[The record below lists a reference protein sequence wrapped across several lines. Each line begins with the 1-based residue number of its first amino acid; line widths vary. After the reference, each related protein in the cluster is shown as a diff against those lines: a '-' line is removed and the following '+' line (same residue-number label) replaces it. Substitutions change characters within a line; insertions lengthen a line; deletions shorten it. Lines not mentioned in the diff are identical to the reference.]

1 MRTSVLWVVALLLAF
16 LVFSPR
22 LALGEVPEPVVVET
36 AIHVMDEVMA
46 LPARSIPESLLAH
59 AQAIA
64 IIPNLVKGGFVIG
77 VRYGRGVVLV
87 RDENGRWKPP
97 AFVRL
102 GGGSVGYQ
110 VGVQATDVVLVFK
123 TQNSVK
129 GLMNG
134 KFTLGVDA
142 AAAAG
147 PVGRQAAAATDATLK
162 AEIYSYS
169 RSRGLFVGVS
179 LDGAALTIDHAAN
192 AAYYRDPSVL
202 LVSPPPGQ
210 PTQLPPTAIR
220 LLEQVQKYTSPSPA
234 PGSASVLPGPE
245 APGSVPGGFADE
257 ETLRRRLVE
266 SSRQLETLLDDP
278 WKKYLA
284 LPGEVYVGGRRPAPA
299 TLVQTLNRFESVF
312 KTPQYRPLSQ
322 RAEFQA
328 TYELLRKYSGALA
341 VQAPPSLGLPPPPA
355 K

>member
-202 LVSPPPGQ
+202 LVSPPPRPAD
-210 PTQLPPTAIR
+210 PTPSHGHPPAGA
-220 LLEQVQKYTSPSPA
+220 SPE
-234 PGSASVLPGPE
+234 VH
-245 APGSVPGGFADE
+245 F
-257 ETLRRRLVE
+257 
-266 SSRQLETLLDDP
+266 
-278 WKKYLA
+278 A
-284 LPGEVYVGGRRPAPA
+284 LPRARLRFCTTGPRGPRERAGRVR
-299 TLVQTLNRFESVF
+299 
-312 KTPQYRPLSQ
+312 
-322 RAEFQA
+322 
-328 TYELLRKYSGALA
+328 
-341 VQAPPSLGLPPPPA
+341 
-355 K
+355 